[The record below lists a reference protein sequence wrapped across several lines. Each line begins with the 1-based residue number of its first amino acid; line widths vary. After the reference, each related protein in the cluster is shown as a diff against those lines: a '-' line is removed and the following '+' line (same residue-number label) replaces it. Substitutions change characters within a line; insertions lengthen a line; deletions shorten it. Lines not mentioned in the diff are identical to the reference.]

1 MWMFKVAQKL
11 YRDTEQFKV
20 AQFTIWTMAPV
31 FQKLELLETGCHCP
45 QFFIVWN
52 FKHTIFLCFSVFWR
66 RELLVHLRRPLLWY
80 FEGIFI
86 YTSYLFPMFAEAIHV
101 KDIEQSNLQEKNQ
114 SWIMLSN
121 LIYVRFV
128 IYKAFNICAINATIG
143 SVSL

>member
-1 MWMFKVAQKL
+1 
-11 YRDTEQFKV
+11 
-20 AQFTIWTMAPV
+20 
-31 FQKLELLETGCHCP
+31 
-45 QFFIVWN
+45 
-52 FKHTIFLCFSVFWR
+52 
-66 RELLVHLRRPLLWY
+66 
-80 FEGIFI
+80 
-86 YTSYLFPMFAEAIHV
+86 MFAEAIHV